1 MWQTLR
7 ERHPKD
13 NDLPDRAHTIGCL
26 TAILDG
32 TQYDVLPYSFHTEKS
47 KAEEYIPLRERRPS
61 VRYALCS
68 SVVDDSVGLLFSE
81 EHFPT
86 VTSESADAAESL
98 EAIAKDCDLNE
109 LMIDVATRGSV
120 GSAAVLMRVLKS
132 RLFFSAMN
140 TQFLTPVWK
149 ADAPDTLAKVV
160 ELYKTK
166 GRALKALGYP
176 IADEDAA
183 KNFWFRREWDES
195 AESWF
200 VPMPVSKEN
209 DPEAMAVDAG
219 RTVQHKLGFVPVVWM
234 RNLPGGDDIDGKCT
248 FAKAIDTNIEIDYLL
263 SQGGRAL
270 KYQSDPTLLIKE
282 PATGEGGSLV
292 KGAGNAITVGA
303 DGDAKLLEMSG
314 DGTNALLEYV
324 RLARQVALESIHGNK
339 ADADKI
345 AAAQSG
351 RAMELMNQALIW
363 LADKLRI
370 SYGEKG
376 LLQLYRMIAKA
387 SQKASLV
394 DSNGARIDA
403 ISTDKPFALKW
414 PEWYSPT
421 WTDKLNESNTLT
433 ALTQGG
439 LLSRETATTSLA
451 DQYDVEDVPA
461 ELVRIKTESAEA
473 DAAEVAKAT
482 AIKPVPDNT
491 GD

>member
-1 MWQTLR
+1 V
-7 ERHPKD
+7 
-13 NDLPDRAHTIGCL
+13 
-26 TAILDG
+26 LDG

-47 KAEEYIPLRERRPS
+47 DADEYIPLRERRPS
-61 VRYALCS
+61 VRFALCS
-68 SVVDDSVGLLFSE
+68 EVVDDSVGLLFSE

-86 VTSESADAAESL
+86 VTSENTDAAEGL
-98 EAIAKDCDLNE
+98 ERIAKDCYLNE
-109 LMIDVATRGSV
+109 VMIDAATRGSV
-120 GSAAVLMRVLKS
+120 GSAAVLLRVLKN
-132 RLFFSAMN
+132 RLFFSVMN
-140 TQFLTPVWK
+140 TQFLTPVWQD
-149 ADAPDTLAKVV
+149 DAPDTLAKVV

-176 IADEDAA
+176 IADDMLAQDH
-183 KNFWFRREWDES
+183 WFRREWDAS

-200 VPMPVSKEN
+200 QPMPVSKDS
-209 DPEAMAVDAG
+209 DPETMTRDDKRSVS
-219 RTVQHKLGFVPVVWM
+219 HKLGFVPLVWM
-234 RNLPGGDDIDGKCT
+234 KNLPGGDDIDGKCT

-270 KYQSDPTLLIKE
+270 KYQSDPTLMIKE
-282 PATGEGGSLV
+282 PATGQGGALV

-387 SQKASLV
+387 SQKAQLV
-394 DSNGARIDA
+394 DSEGQRIEPIA
-403 ISTDKPFALKW
+403 TDKPFALKW
-414 PEWYSPT
+414 PAWYSPT
-421 WTDKLNESNTLT
+421 WSDKLNEANALT
-433 ALTQGG
+433 ALTQGNM
-439 LLSRETATTSLA
+439 LSKETATASLIE
-451 DQYDVEDVPA
+451 QYDVEDLPE
-461 ELVRIKTESAEA
+461 ELARIAKESAEA
-473 DAAEVAKAT
+473 DAAEVAKAKQL
-482 AIKPVPDNT
+482 KPAPDNT